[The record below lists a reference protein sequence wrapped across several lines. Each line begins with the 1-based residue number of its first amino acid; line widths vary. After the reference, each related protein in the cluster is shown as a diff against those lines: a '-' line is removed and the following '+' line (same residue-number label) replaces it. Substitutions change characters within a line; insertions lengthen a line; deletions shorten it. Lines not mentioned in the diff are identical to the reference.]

1 MERSIIIV
9 FHAMVFLVYCTYSDS
24 QCCSVSAG
32 QCAGGGYHGN
42 GVGGPCNQ
50 SNDGGSSGSSLRT
63 L

>member
-1 MERSIIIV
+1 MLLVLSVPIYISN
-9 FHAMVFLVYCTYSDS
+9 VYCTYSDS
-24 QCCSVSAG
+24 QCCSLSAG

-50 SNDGGSSGSSLRT
+50 SSDGGSSGISLST